1 MPTTHVEEVLK
12 KIHVL
17 FAKGESYQN
26 SPDMVILSK
35 SEMFSVL
42 EELNT
47 AMYEVLDQY
56 EATNR
61 AKEMAR
67 LETEREASEIIAAS
81 KKDAEG
87 VHAASLVYTDTM
99 LDELTQLVETTKDS
113 IRREYLELLA
123 KMDDRIEALGTNRE
137 DIKDRLTELH
147 EGDKYIELLDEVR
160 RQREAK
166 KNAQDTPGKVD
177 NAANGTDNNSS
188 QKEWPAE
195 EKKPDPVIRVNKPGE
210 NSGVTFTTRHS
221 HNKGRSVAGPAAA
234 TETMSEETLSKLS
247 EEERSALE
255 QSTPGYGQAYK
266 AEDFNLDAEWE
277 QFKGEQAS
285 ENTGE
290 PPKKKG
296 FKLFGRKNQ

>member
-12 KIHVL
+12 KIHIL

-26 SPDMVILSK
+26 SPDMIILSK
-35 SEMFSVL
+35 SEMFAVL

-67 LETEREASEIIAAS
+67 LETEREASEIIAAA
-81 KKDAEG
+81 KNDAEG

-99 LDELTQLVETTKDS
+99 LDELTQLVDATKDN

-123 KMDDRIEALGTNRE
+123 KMDDRIESLGTNRE

-147 EGDKYIELLDEVR
+147 ESDKYIGLLEEVR
-160 RQREAK
+160 KQREAK
-166 KNAQDTPGKVD
+166 QNAQEAPAADTGSAT
-177 NAANGTDNNSS
+177 AAAKTEE
-188 QKEWPAE
+188 EWPAE

-210 NSGVTFTTRHS
+210 NTGVTFTTRHS
-221 HNKGRSVAGPAAA
+221 HNKGKSVAGPVAAP
-234 TETMSEETLSKLS
+234 ETMSEDALSQLT

-255 QSTPGYGQAYK
+255 QSTPGYGQGFK

-277 QFKGEQAS
+277 QFKGEQAAES
-285 ENTGE
+285 SQEA
-290 PPKKKG
+290 PRKKG
-296 FKLFGRKNQ
+296 FKLFGRKDK